1 METENKDSPAL
12 RTPNQEVLVV
22 KILQSG
28 KLLDR
33 EYQQLKNIWTK
44 QIVTSIDAGI
54 FIEYVLAAL
63 RFRRHFLNGKHKA
76 FKRCFF
82 CSSRDD
88 VKRYENLKMN
98 CKYWI
103 CDSCKINIEGDSTV
117 PVKEIN

>member
-1 METENKDSPAL
+1 METENNNSPAL

-33 EYQQLKNIWTK
+33 EYQQLKKIWTK
-44 QIVTSIDAGI
+44 QITTSTDAGI

-63 RFRRHFLNGKHKA
+63 RFRRHFLNGKHRA
-76 FKRCFF
+76 FKKCCY

-88 VKRYENLKMN
+88 VKRYLDFDDHSKHWVCESCVINLDFSKV
-98 CKYWI
+98 
-103 CDSCKINIEGDSTV
+103 V